1 MKRILMIGLVLALL
15 GVMLMSSAALAEGP
29 CGDGDGSQ
37 ARQGATNQYGAT
49 YGPGDGTSPIGGG
62 EYGATYGPGDGIGPV
77 LKCLD
82 LNGDGVC
89 GRPQ

>member
-1 MKRILMIGLVLALL
+1 MKRILMLGLVLALL
-15 GVMLMSSAALAEGP
+15 GAMVITSAAFAKGP

-37 ARQGATNQYGAT
+37 ARQGATNQNGAS
-49 YGPGDGTSPIGGG
+49 YGPGDGT
-62 EYGATYGPGDGIGPV
+62 GPV

-89 GRPQ
+89 GQPQ